1 MVRLDSLLR
10 HRPAAKAALRYWAT
24 AVAATYLVLVQTG
37 CSTMPDSVAEQ
48 TLLPVHAESYHFRD
62 KADAPSYRL
71 ELGNENSSDIAIFF
85 VSGSGC
91 ASIKHRLSPF
101 FEPIHGKVNATVFAL
116 QKRAIDQ
123 ENRTGSACSADFRK
137 TDYIGQS
144 IADQREFINTQL
156 ATLPVKPKAVVLL
169 GASEGAVVAAK
180 IANAD
185 RRITHLGMIGGGGTT
200 VRENLKALSRSTW
213 YLRNPETEFANIAR
227 DPNNTDAKVWGHS
240 YKYWSSLLDID
251 IGNELMQLDIP
262 IVAGMGDMDE
272 SVPVDAARRL
282 QTRFE
287 EAGKKN
293 LVLLIYPSANHRLED
308 RELKRAYAGD
318 FLERLVAIVQESVP
332 AERQRTHAPGEIRE
346 Q

>member
-1 MVRLDSLLR
+1 
-10 HRPAAKAALRYWAT
+10 
-24 AVAATYLVLVQTG
+24 
-37 CSTMPDSVAEQ
+37 MPDVVAEQ
-48 TLLPVHAESYHFRD
+48 TLPVRAESFHFRD

-101 FEPIHGKVNATVFAL
+101 FEPIRGKVNATVFVL
-116 QKRAIDQ
+116 QKRAIEE

-137 TDYIGQS
+137 TDFIGQS
-144 IADQREFINTQL
+144 IADQREFIDTQL
-156 ATLPVKPKAVVLL
+156 ALLSVKPKAVVLM

-185 RRITHLGMIGGGGTT
+185 RRVTHLGLIGGGGTT

-213 YLRNPETEFANIAR
+213 YLRNPETGFADIAR

-240 YKYWSSLLDID
+240 YKYWASLLDVD

-262 IVAGMGDMDE
+262 IVAAMGEKDE
-272 SVPVDAARRL
+272 AVPVDAARRL

-287 EAGKKN
+287 ESGKKN
-293 LVLLIYPSANHRLED
+293 LVLLIYPNANHRLED

-318 FLERLVAIVQESVP
+318 FLEKLVAVVQDSV
-332 AERQRTHAPGEIRE
+332 ATARHRALAQGETRE
-346 Q
+346 E